1 LGSIRSQKF
10 TLHTVQVLRS
20 DSKELAN
27 DARKEMDALLR
38 KLHGRV
44 PKAERF
50 ALRGE
55 LASLRKEVR
64 QRCESRIVT
73 LGVSGGES
81 ALAAVSRRPPISLDT
96 IVARTEGYA

>member
-1 LGSIRSQKF
+1 
-10 TLHTVQVLRS
+10 VQVLRS

-73 LGVSGGES
+73 LGVSGGRV
-81 ALAAVSRRPPISLDT
+81 LSRPFRD
-96 IVARTEGYA
+96 ARRFPSTRL